1 MQSVFHISYL
11 RGLFPDDHFKGVD
24 MKNLDNM
31 HIKMLNATC
40 PEARQLIDWVE
51 GGMLTIG
58 IGTPRTGQQLD
69 VSYALYP
76 CDPVP

>member
-51 GGMLTIG
+51 GGVLTIINKTTLEPWRSG
-58 IGTPRTGQQLD
+58 CISP
-69 VSYALYP
+69 
-76 CDPVP
+76 